1 MKGKIM
7 KYRKFGKLDWQ
18 ASALGFGAMRLPVI
32 DRNPNNI
39 DEPLAISMLRYAFDH
54 GVNYVDSAYGY
65 HGGNSE
71 RIVGKALKDGYR
83 EKVKI
88 ATKCPTWM
96 LQSAD
101 DYDKFLDEQ
110 LKKLQTDKIDLYLF
124 HGLAKNRWEKIR
136 ELKVLKRAEKAVA
149 DGRIGHIGFSFHD
162 SYDAFKEILDGYDN
176 WTMCQVQYN
185 YMDID
190 IQAGTKGVQYAANKG
205 LAVVVMEPVRG
216 GRLANPPEAVTKV
229 WQDFKPKRNAVERAL
244 QWVWNQP
251 EISLALS
258 GMSTMEQVV
267 ENVEIAG
274 RSGVGILKKNE
285 LALYDRIRDAFKG
298 LCPIPCTACRYC
310 MPCPNGVDIPQNFQI
325 YNEAIMYN
333 NPQMGRAQ
341 YRGGRGLTPEQQAD
355 KCIDCD
361 TCVELCPQK
370 IDVPEWMK
378 KVHAFLG
385 PPPSKPEAPKPVA

>member
-1 MKGKIM
+1 M

-18 ASALGFGAMRLPVI
+18 VSALGFGAMRLPVI

-39 DEPLAISMLRYAFDH
+39 DEPLAISMMRYAFDH
-54 GVNYVDSAYGY
+54 VVNYVDSAYGY

-71 RIVGKALKDGYR
+71 RVVGKALKDGYR

-88 ATKCPTWM
+88 ATKFPLWM
-96 LQSAD
+96 LKTAD
-101 DYDKFLDEQ
+101 DYDRALDEQ
-110 LKKLQTDKIDLYLF
+110 LKKLETNKIDFYLF
-124 HGLAKNRWEKIR
+124 HGLAKSRWGTVL
-136 ELKVLKRAEKAVA
+136 ELKVLDRAERAVA

-162 SYDAFKEILDGYDN
+162 NYEALKEILDGYDN

-190 IQAGTKGVQYAANKG
+190 IQAGTKGVEYAGKKG
-205 LAVVVMEPVRG
+205 VAVVVMEPLRG
-216 GRLANPPEAVTKV
+216 GRLSNPPEPVTKV
-229 WQDFKPKRNAVERAL
+229 WEDFKPKRSAVEWAL

-251 EISLALS
+251 EITLALS

-267 ENVEIAG
+267 ETVEIAG
-274 RSGVGILKKNE
+274 RSGVGILKKKD
-285 LALYDRIRDAFKG
+285 LAMYDRIRDAYKG

-333 NPQMGRAQ
+333 QPQMGRAQ
-341 YRGGRGLTPEQQAD
+341 YRGGRGMTADQQAD
-355 KCIDCD
+355 KCIDCSS
-361 TCVELCPQK
+361 CVELCPQQ
-370 IDVPEWMK
+370 IDVPGWMK

-385 PPPSKPEAPKPVA
+385 PPPPKPDAPKPAA

>member
-1 MKGKIM
+1 MM

-18 ASALGFGAMRLPVI
+18 VSALGFGAMRLPVI

-39 DEPLAISMLRYAFDH
+39 DEPLAISMMRYAFDH

-71 RIVGKALKDGYR
+71 RVVGKALKDGYR

-88 ATKCPTWM
+88 ATKFPLWM
-96 LQSAD
+96 LKTAD
-101 DYDKFLDEQ
+101 DYDRALDEQ
-110 LKKLQTDKIDLYLF
+110 LKKLETNKIDFYLF
-124 HGLAKNRWEKIR
+124 HGLAKSRWGTVL
-136 ELKVLKRAEKAVA
+136 ELKVLDRAERAVA

-162 SYDAFKEILDGYDN
+162 NYDALKEILDGYDN

-190 IQAGTKGVQYAANKG
+190 IQAGTKGVEYAGKKG
-205 LAVVVMEPVRG
+205 VAVVVMEPLRG
-216 GRLANPPEAVTKV
+216 GRLSNPPEPVTKV
-229 WQDFKPKRNAVERAL
+229 WEDFKPKRSAVEWAL

-251 EISLALS
+251 EITLALS

-274 RSGVGILKKNE
+274 RSGVGILKKKD
-285 LALYDRIRDAFKG
+285 LAMYDRIRDAYKG

-333 NPQMGRAQ
+333 QPQMGRAQ
-341 YRGGRGLTPEQQAD
+341 YRGGRGMTADQQAD
-355 KCIDCD
+355 KCIDCSS
-361 TCVELCPQK
+361 CVELCPQQ
-370 IDVPEWMK
+370 IDVPGWMK

-385 PPPSKPEAPKPVA
+385 PPPPKPDAPKPAA